1 MPLMLSKSEI
11 GKMLR
16 FLLVGLAAT
25 LVDLFVTFICLTVI
39 GVDNYL
45 AAVSSIFGDSS
56 LGEVLK
62 VSFEEVVSVVAFGI
76 AFFVSF
82 FGHSS
87 FSFHKKRNLSV
98 LLRLLTVN
106 VGALL
111 LRVLIIYLIKI
122 LLGLNGYVPVVTA
135 MVIVTA
141 ISYVLSRFW
150 VFNKAQDLAP
160 KAN

>member
-1 MPLMLSKSEI
+1 MPLMLSKREI

-16 FLLVGLAAT
+16 FLVVGLAAT

-45 AAVSSIFGDSS
+45 AVVSSIFGDSS

-62 VSFEEVVSVVAFGI
+62 VSFEEVVSVVA
-76 AFFVSF
+76 
-82 FGHSS
+82 SS

-111 LRVLIIYLIKI
+111 LRVLIIYLIKT
-122 LLGLNGYVPVVTA
+122 LLGLNGYAPVVTA